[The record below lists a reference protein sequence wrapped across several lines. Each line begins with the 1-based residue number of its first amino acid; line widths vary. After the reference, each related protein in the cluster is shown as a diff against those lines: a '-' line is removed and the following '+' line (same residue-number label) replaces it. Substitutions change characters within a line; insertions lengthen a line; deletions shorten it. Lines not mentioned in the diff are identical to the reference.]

1 MTGKQENADVILM
14 EIIRKLLLHGAE
26 ELPDEKNPKSYN
38 SLVSDHSS

>member
-26 ELPDEKNPKSYN
+26 ELPDKKISKFHN
-38 SLVSDHSS
+38 SLRSEK